1 MVSSTS
7 GLLGNVG
14 QCNYGAAKF
23 GIVALARIVA
33 MENASKGITVNVICP
48 SADTRMTR
56 SVRRQ
61 RTRRPRHCVRRGCA
75 AAARRDRPA
84 LRLSRLRAGEHV
96 NGQVFHQ
103 RAGELSLY
111 GHMRPVRMVHR
122 QGGWTPE
129 TLAEVAIPALAH
141 NSPARRRPQRPSGP
155 ADGVIGLVR
164 KTLIAGPRSTGQR
177 LGNGL
182 PRPGGRL
189 AGQVMVREAA
199 PARRREGERR
209 SDVGFRPAGP
219 PPCGPAP
226 RVACRSA

>member
-1 MVSSTS
+1 MFPEEWQAVIDVYLNGHFNINRAAVNLFREQNYGRMIMVSSTS

-56 SVRRQ
+56 SVPTPKDPQ
-61 RTRRPRHCVRRGCA
+61 A
-75 AAARRDRPA
+75 AA
-84 LRLSRLRAGEHV
+84 LREERLRRSRADAIAPLCVFLASEQASHV

-129 TLAEVAIPALAH
+129 TLAEVAIPALA
-141 NSPARRRPQRPSGP
+141 PQFTPLG
-155 ADGVIGLVR
+155 DGRNVH
-164 KTLIAGPRSTGQR
+164 P
-177 LGNGL
+177 GL
-182 PRPGGRL
+182 P
-189 AGQVMVREAA
+189 ME
-199 PARRREGERR
+199 
-209 SDVGFRPAGP
+209 
-219 PPCGPAP
+219 
-226 RVACRSA
+226 